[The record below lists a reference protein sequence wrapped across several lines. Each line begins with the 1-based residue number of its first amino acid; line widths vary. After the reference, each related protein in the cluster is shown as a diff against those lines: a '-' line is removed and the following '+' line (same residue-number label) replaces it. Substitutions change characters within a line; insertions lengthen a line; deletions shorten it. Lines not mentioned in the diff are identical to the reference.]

1 MKGHMITGSQSTHS
15 QSHKDVAATTE
26 GQRSQWEHEQ
36 IALLIRSKG
45 SHVPYKNH
53 HRQEVC
59 EDDVITIDLVAVSRP
74 DHSDL
79 A

>member
-1 MKGHMITGSQSTHS
+1 MITGSQSTHS
-15 QSHKDVAATTE
+15 RSHKDIAATTE

-36 IALLIRSKG
+36 ITLLIRSEG

-53 HRQEVC
+53 HRQEVS
-59 EDDVITIDLVAVSRP
+59 EDVITIDLVAVSRP
-74 DHSDL
+74 DHKNV